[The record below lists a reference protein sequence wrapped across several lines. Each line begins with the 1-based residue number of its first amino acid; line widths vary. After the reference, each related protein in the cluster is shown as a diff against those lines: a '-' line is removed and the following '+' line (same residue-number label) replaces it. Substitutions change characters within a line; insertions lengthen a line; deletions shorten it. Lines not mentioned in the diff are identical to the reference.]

1 MIRQNR
7 SGAVGLIAAVFM
19 LLAIAAP
26 VGAATTG
33 QVCGEVEAYTAPT
46 ALADGSVTINGTTE
60 TVLFAAVDAAT
71 SAQLAALATLGAFT
85 CVDVTADGG
94 GDITALSVA
103 AQAQLCGTVTESAG
117 VFLVNDTALTAD
129 ALALVAGDTRL
140 SALLNAAADGGANVC
155 VDLALD
161 SAGVVSSIN
170 LDATLSL
177 CGSASLDADS
187 ATIGGVDVPTS
198 LMSTE
203 AAAALQV
210 AADAGA
216 TACADVTVVN
226 TNVVDASVDASVD
239 LCGTVTL
246 NGDGSATVDGVTIP
260 ANLIGADLAAA
271 LDAAA
276 QAGGEACVS
285 VSAVSTGGETIV
297 TVIADISLCATVE
310 AITATTITVG
320 GVTFATDTDLT
331 ADVQVGDDICLGLVT
346 DPSGEIVVPGGTVTL
361 PDGTPIGGDGTPT
374 TDGGGG
380 TPAGGGTELLP
391 DTASAAAD
399 AASRALAMVILGLMA
414 VVALVAGTRLVRE
427 RLERLER

>member
-1 MIRQNR
+1 M
-7 SGAVGLIAAVFM
+7 GLVAAVFM

-46 ALADGSVTINGTTE
+46 LLADGSVTINGTAE

-71 SAQLAALATLGAFT
+71 SAQLAALAALGAFT
-85 CVDVTADGG
+85 CVDITADGG

-129 ALALVAGDTRL
+129 ALALVAGDATL

-155 VDLALD
+155 LDLALD

-170 LDATLSL
+170 LDATLAL
-177 CGSASLDADS
+177 CGSATLDADS

-198 LMSTE
+198 LLSAE

-210 AADAGA
+210 AADAGLN
-216 TACADVTVVN
+216 ACVDVTVAN
-226 TNVVDASVDASVD
+226 TSVVDAAVDVSVD

-246 NGDGSATVDGVTIP
+246 NADGSATVDGVNIP
-260 ANLIGADLAAA
+260 ADLIDADLAAA

-276 QAGGEACVS
+276 RAGGEACIS
-285 VSAVSTGGETIV
+285 VSAVSSGGETIV

-320 GVTFATDTDLT
+320 GVTFPTDTDLT

-346 DPSGEIVVPGGTVTL
+346 GPSGEIVVPGGTVTL

-374 TDGGGG
+374 TGGGG
-380 TPAGGGTELLP
+380 TPAGEGTELLP

-399 AASRALAMVILGLMA
+399 AASRATALAILGLMA
-414 VVALVAGTRLVRE
+414 AVTLVLGTRLVRE